1 MKFKGA
7 NGSLF
12 FIFTPSKITQ
22 YMAEDSSVLKIAQTN
37 ASLWTT
43 DIFDT
48 ETRKEAQILLDKK
61 GDALIEPF
69 YKDLDFGTGG
79 MRGIM
84 GVGTN
89 RINPYTLGL
98 ATQGLA
104 DYAQSFF
111 EGKSL
116 KAAIA
121 FDSRNNSKSFAR
133 KVAEVLSANRIH
145 TYLFEDLRPTP
156 ELSFSVRELGC
167 DFGIVLTASHNPKE
181 YNGYKVYWNDGGQLV
196 PPHDK
201 AVIEKVRSTGFEDI
215 CWDANESLIE
225 TVGTEL
231 DEKYTD
237 MIASLSLSN
246 AGKNDLNI
254 VFTALHGTS
263 IVSVPPALAK
273 SGFTNVQLVEAQS
286 TPDGNFPTVASPNPE
301 ESAALAMAVSQAEA
315 TGADLVIGCDPDTDR
330 VGIAVNDGKGNMEL
344 LNGNDTAALLVHY
357 ILDTNKN
364 NGTMPTNGFTAAT
377 VVTTDLIADISAAYG
392 VPCYRCLTGFKW
404 IADIINHKQQEQFLV
419 GGEESY
425 GYLIGDSV
433 RDKDAVASAVMIA
446 EMAAY
451 AKAQGRTVLQQLEA
465 IHREFGQYQERL
477 ISITK
482 KGRSG
487 AQEIADMM
495 IALRKDPPKT
505 LAGSPVIITTD
516 HINSTQTDL
525 RTGVTSSTGL
535 PASNVLQ
542 FITDAGD
549 KVSARPSGTEPKIKF
564 YFSARATT
572 GDSHAETKAKLEAK
586 INTFIG
592 ELNL

>member
-1 MKFKGA
+1 MDQTT
-7 NGSLF
+7 N
-12 FIFTPSKITQ
+12 
-22 YMAEDSSVLKIAQTN
+22 SVLDIATKN
-37 ASLWTT
+37 ATLWTSE
-43 DIFDT
+43 IFD
-48 ETRKEAQILLDKK
+48 EATRAEATQLLKEG

-69 YKDLDFGTGG
+69 YKELDFGTGG

-89 RINPYTLGL
+89 RINPYTLGT
-98 ATQGLA
+98 ATQGLVN
-104 DYAQSFF
+104 YAQ
-111 EGKSL
+111 EVLGHKDL

-121 FDSRNNSKSFAR
+121 FDSRNNSNPFAT
-133 KVAEVLSANRIH
+133 KVAEVLSANGVH

-156 ELSFSVRELGC
+156 ELSFAVRELGC

-201 AVIEKVRSTGFEDI
+201 GVIEKVRATGYSDVN
-215 CWDANESLIE
+215 WNKNEALIE
-225 TVGTEL
+225 KIGPAI
-231 DEKYTD
+231 DRKYID
-237 MIASLSLSN
+237 MIAAQSIN
-246 AGKNDLNI
+246 NDGKEDLNI

-263 IVSVPPALAK
+263 IVSVPPALEQ
-273 SGFTNVQLVEAQS
+273 SGFTSVQIVADQA
-286 TPDGNFPTVASPNPE
+286 TPDGNFPTVDSPNPE
-301 ESAALAMAVSQAEA
+301 EGAALAMAVAQAEA
-315 TGADLVIGCDPDTDR
+315 TNADLVIGCDPDTDR
-330 VGIAVNDGKGNMEL
+330 VGIAVNDGTGKMQL

-357 ILDTNKN
+357 VLSAHQAK
-364 NGTMPTNGFTAAT
+364 GTMPSNGFTAAT
-377 VVTTDLIADISAAYG
+377 VVTTDLLADISASFG

-404 IADIINHKQQEQFLV
+404 IADMINNRPEEKFIV

-425 GYLIGDSV
+425 GYLIGDQV

-446 EMAAY
+446 EMAAF
-451 AKAQGRTVLQQLEA
+451 AKSQGRTVLEQLEA

-495 IALRKDPPKT
+495 TNLRNNAPQT
-505 LAGSPVIITTD
+505 LSGSPVIIAID
-516 HINSTQTDL
+516 HSNSTQTDL
-525 RTGVTSSTGL
+525 RTGATTSTGL

-542 FITDAGD
+542 FITEAGD

-564 YFSARATT
+564 YFSVRATT
-572 GDSHAETKAKLEAK
+572 GESHAQTKAELEQK
-586 INTFIG
+586 IDTFIE

>member
-1 MKFKGA
+1 MSA
-7 NGSLF
+7 DVLS
-12 FIFTPSKITQ
+12 IATQ
-22 YMAEDSSVLKIAQTN
+22 N
-37 ASLWTT
+37 ATLWTS
-43 DIFDT
+43 DLFDA
-48 ETRKEAQILLDKK
+48 ETRAEARELLDQG

-104 DYAQSFF
+104 AYAQTFF
-111 EGKSL
+111 NGKPL

-121 FDSRNNSKSFAR
+121 FDSRNNSKTFAR
-133 KVAEVLSANRIH
+133 KVAEVLSANGVH
-145 TYLFEDLRPTP
+145 TFLFEDLRPTP
-156 ELSFSVRELGC
+156 ELSYAVRELGC

-196 PPHDK
+196 PPHDS
-201 AVIEKVRSTGFEDI
+201 AVIEKVRATRFEDI
-215 CWDANESLIE
+215 RWDANEALIE
-225 TVGTEL
+225 TVGTAV
-231 DEKYTD
+231 DDKYID
-237 MIASLSLSN
+237 MVAGLSLSN
-246 AGKNDLNI
+246 AGKTELDI

-273 SGFTNVQLVEAQS
+273 AGFTNVQLVEAQS

-301 ESAALAMAVSQAEA
+301 ESAALAMAVAQAEA
-315 TGADLVIGCDPDTDR
+315 TNADLVIGCDPDTDR
-330 VGIAVNDGKGNMEL
+330 VGIAVKDGTGKMQL

-357 ILDTNKN
+357 ILDAYKT
-364 NGTMPTNGFTAAT
+364 NGTLPANGFTAAT

-404 IADIINHKQQEQFLV
+404 IADIINNKPEEQFLV

-425 GYLIGDSV
+425 GYLIGDEV

-446 EMAAY
+446 EMAAN

-477 ISITK
+477 IAVTK

-495 IALRKDPPKT
+495 TALRNDPPKT
-505 LAGSPVIITTD
+505 LAGSPVIIAID
-516 HINSTQTDL
+516 HGKSTQTDL
-525 RTGVTSSTGL
+525 LTGATSSTEL

-542 FITDAGD
+542 FVTEAGD

-564 YFSARATT
+564 YFSVRATT
-572 GDSHAETKAKLEAK
+572 GDSHAETKAELERK
-586 INTFIG
+586 IDTFIK

>member
-1 MKFKGA
+1 LTSMSA
-7 NGSLF
+7 DVLS
-12 FIFTPSKITQ
+12 IATQ
-22 YMAEDSSVLKIAQTN
+22 N
-37 ASLWTT
+37 ATLWTS
-43 DIFDT
+43 DLFNA
-48 ETRKEAQILLDKK
+48 ETRAEAETLLKEG

-104 DYAQSFF
+104 AYAKSFF
-111 EGKSL
+111 DGKPL

-133 KVAEVLSANRIH
+133 KVAEVLSANGVH
-145 TYLFEDLRPTP
+145 TFLFEDLRPTP
-156 ELSFSVRELGC
+156 ELSFAVRELGC

-181 YNGYKVYWNDGGQLV
+181 YNGYKVYWDDGGQLV
-196 PPHDK
+196 PPHDS
-201 AVIEKVRSTGFEDI
+201 AVIEKVRATRFEDI
-215 CWDANESLIE
+215 RWDANEALIE
-225 TVGTEL
+225 TVGTAI
-231 DEKYTD
+231 DDKYTD
-237 MIASLSLSN
+237 MVAGLSLSN
-246 AGKNDLNI
+246 AGKTELDI

-273 SGFTNVQLVEAQS
+273 AGFTKVQLVEAQS
-286 TPDGNFPTVASPNPE
+286 APDGNFPTVASPNPE
-301 ESAALAMAVSQAEA
+301 ESAALAMAVAQAEA
-315 TGADLVIGCDPDTDR
+315 TNADLVIGCDPDTDR
-330 VGIAVNDGKGNMEL
+330 VGIAVNDGTGKMQL

-357 ILDTNKN
+357 ILEAYKR
-364 NGTMPTNGFTAAT
+364 NGTLPANGFTAAT
-377 VVTTDLIADISAAYG
+377 VVTTDLIAEISAAYE

-404 IADIINHKQQEQFLV
+404 IADIIKNKPEEQFLV

-425 GYLIGDSV
+425 GYLIGDAV

-446 EMAAY
+446 EMAAN

-495 IALRKDPPKT
+495 TALRNDPPKN
-505 LAGSPVIITTD
+505 LAGSPVIIAID
-516 HINSTQTDL
+516 HGKATQTDL
-525 RTGVTSSTGL
+525 RTGATHSTEL

-542 FITDAGD
+542 FITEAGD

-564 YFSARATT
+564 YFSVRTTT
-572 GDSHAETKAKLEAK
+572 GGSHAATKAELERK
-586 INTFIG
+586 IDTFIE

>member
-1 MKFKGA
+1 MSA
-7 NGSLF
+7 DVLSLA
-12 FIFTPSKITQ
+12 TQ
-22 YMAEDSSVLKIAQTN
+22 N
-37 ASLWTT
+37 ATLWTS
-43 DIFDT
+43 DLFDA
-48 ETRKEAQILLDKK
+48 ETRAEAQALLVQG
-61 GDALIEPF
+61 GDTLIEPF

-104 DYAQSFF
+104 VYAQQSM
-111 EGKSL
+111 GRKDL

-121 FDSRNNSKSFAR
+121 YDSRNNSQSFAR
-133 KVAEVLSANRIH
+133 KVAEVLSANGVH
-145 TYLFEDLRPTP
+145 TYLFEELRPTP
-156 ELSFSVRELGC
+156 ELSFAVRELSC

-201 AVIEKVRSTGFEDI
+201 GVIEQVRATRFEDI
-215 CWDANESLIE
+215 RWDANEALIE
-225 TVGTEL
+225 TVGTAI
-231 DEKYTD
+231 DDKYTD
-237 MIASLSLSN
+237 MVAGLSLSN
-246 AGKNDLNI
+246 AGKTELDI

-273 SGFTNVQLVEAQS
+273 AGFTNVQLVEAQS
-286 TPDGNFPTVASPNPE
+286 APDGNFPTVASPNPE
-301 ESAALAMAVSQAEA
+301 ESAALAMAVAQAEA
-315 TGADLVIGCDPDTDR
+315 TNADLVIGCDPDTDR
-330 VGIAVNDGKGNMEL
+330 VGIAVNDGTGKMQL

-357 ILDTNKN
+357 ILNAYKK
-364 NGTMPTNGFTAAT
+364 NGTLPSNGFTAAT
-377 VVTTDLIADISAAYG
+377 VVTTDLIADISAVYG

-404 IADIINHKQQEQFLV
+404 IADIIKNKPEEQFLV

-425 GYLIGDSV
+425 GYLIGDAV

-446 EMAAY
+446 EMAAN

-495 IALRKDPPKT
+495 TALRNDPPKT
-505 LAGSPVIITTD
+505 LAGSPVVIAID
-516 HINSTQTDL
+516 HNNSTQTDL
-525 RTGVTSSTGL
+525 RTGATSSTAL

-542 FITDAGD
+542 FITEAGD

-564 YFSARATT
+564 YFSVRATT
-572 GDSHAETKAKLEAK
+572 GDRHAATKSELERK
-586 INTFIG
+586 IDTFIE

>member
-1 MKFKGA
+1 MSA
-7 NGSLF
+7 DVLSLA
-12 FIFTPSKITQ
+12 TQ
-22 YMAEDSSVLKIAQTN
+22 N
-37 ASLWTT
+37 ATLWTS
-43 DIFDT
+43 DLFDA
-48 ETRKEAQILLDKK
+48 ETRAEAQALLEQG
-61 GDALIEPF
+61 GDTLIEPF

-104 DYAQSFF
+104 VYAQQSM
-111 EGKSL
+111 GRKDL

-121 FDSRNNSKSFAR
+121 YDSRNNSQSFAR
-133 KVAEVLSANRIH
+133 KVAEVLSANGVH
-145 TYLFEDLRPTP
+145 TYLFEELRPTP
-156 ELSFSVRELGC
+156 ELSFAVRELGC

-201 AVIEKVRSTGFEDI
+201 GVIEQVRATKFEDI
-215 CWDANESLIE
+215 RWDANEALIE
-225 TVGTEL
+225 TVGTAI
-231 DEKYTD
+231 DDKYTD
-237 MIASLSLSN
+237 MVAGLSLSN
-246 AGKNDLNI
+246 AGKTELDI

-273 SGFTNVQLVEAQS
+273 AGFTNVQLVEAQS
-286 TPDGNFPTVASPNPE
+286 APDGNFPTVASPNPE
-301 ESAALAMAVSQAEA
+301 ESAALAMAVAQAEA

-330 VGIAVNDGKGNMEL
+330 VGIAANDGTGKMQL

-357 ILDTNKN
+357 ILNAYKE
-364 NGTMPTNGFTAAT
+364 NGTLPSNGFTAAT
-377 VVTTDLIADISAAYG
+377 VVTTDLIADISAVYG

-404 IADIINHKQQEQFLV
+404 IADIINHKPEEQFLV

-425 GYLIGDSV
+425 GYLIGDAV

-446 EMAAY
+446 EMAAN

-487 AQEIADMM
+487 AQEITDMM
-495 IALRKDPPKT
+495 TALRNDPPKT
-505 LAGSPVIITTD
+505 LAGSPVVVAID
-516 HINSTQTDL
+516 HSSSAQTDL
-525 RTGVTSSTGL
+525 RTGTTTNTEL

-542 FITDAGD
+542 FITEAGD

-564 YFSARATT
+564 YFSVRATT
-572 GDSHAETKAKLEAK
+572 GDSHAETKAELEAK
-586 INTFIG
+586 IDTFIR

>member
-1 MKFKGA
+1 
-7 NGSLF
+7 
-12 FIFTPSKITQ
+12 
-22 YMAEDSSVLKIAQTN
+22 MAEHSSVLKIAQTN

-43 DIFDT
+43 DIFDA

-61 GDALIEPF
+61 GDDLIEPF

-133 KVAEVLSANRIH
+133 KVAEVLSANGIH

-215 CWDANESLIE
+215 RWDANESLIK
-225 TVGTEL
+225 TVGAAL

-246 AGKNDLNI
+246 AGKDDLNI

-273 SGFTNVQLVEAQS
+273 AGFTNVQLVEAQS

-301 ESAALAMAVSQAEA
+301 ESAALAMAVAQAEA
-315 TGADLVIGCDPDTDR
+315 TNADLVIGCDPDTDR
-330 VGIAVNDGKGNMEL
+330 VGIAANDGTGKMQL

-357 ILDTNKN
+357 ILDAYKN

-377 VVTTDLIADISAAYG
+377 VVTTDLIAEISADYG

-425 GYLIGDSV
+425 GYLIGDAV

-446 EMAAY
+446 EMAANS
-451 AKAQGRTVLQQLEA
+451 KAQGRTVLQQLEA

-495 IALRKDPPKT
+495 TALRNNPPKT
-505 LAGSPVIITTD
+505 LAGSQVIIAID
-516 HINSTQTDL
+516 HSNSTQTDL
-525 RTGVTSSTGL
+525 RNGVTSSTGL

-542 FITDAGD
+542 FITEAGD

-564 YFSARATT
+564 YFSVRATT
-572 GDSHAETKAKLEAK
+572 GDSHAETKAELEAK
-586 INTFIG
+586 IDTFIG

>member
-1 MKFKGA
+1 MSA
-7 NGSLF
+7 DVLSIATQNATLWSSDF
-12 FIFTPSKITQ
+12 FD
-22 YMAEDSSVLKIAQTN
+22 A
-37 ASLWTT
+37 
-43 DIFDT
+43 
-48 ETRKEAQILLDKK
+48 ETRAEAGALLKK
-61 GDALIEPF
+61 GGDALIEPF

-89 RINPYTLGL
+89 RINAYTLGL

-104 DYAQSFF
+104 SYAQTFF
-111 EGKSL
+111 NGKPL

-133 KVAEVLSANRIH
+133 KVAEVLSANGVH
-145 TYLFEDLRPTP
+145 TFLFEDLRPTP
-156 ELSFSVRELGC
+156 ELSFAVRELGC

-181 YNGYKVYWNDGGQLV
+181 YNGYKVYWDDGGQLV
-196 PPHDK
+196 PPHDS
-201 AVIEKVRSTGFEDI
+201 AVIEKVRATRFEDI
-215 CWDANESLIE
+215 RWDANEALIE
-225 TVGTEL
+225 IVGTAI
-231 DEKYTD
+231 DDKYTD
-237 MIASLSLSN
+237 MVAGLSLSN
-246 AGKNDLNI
+246 AGKTELDI

-273 SGFTNVQLVEAQS
+273 AGFTNVQLVEAQS

-301 ESAALAMAVSQAEA
+301 ESAALAMAVAQAEA
-315 TGADLVIGCDPDTDR
+315 TNADLVIGCDPDTDR
-330 VGIAVNDGKGNMEL
+330 VGIAVNDGTGKMQL

-357 ILDTNKN
+357 ILNAYKT
-364 NGTMPTNGFTAAT
+364 NGTLPANGFTAAT

-404 IADIINHKQQEQFLV
+404 IADIINNKPEEQFLV

-425 GYLIGDSV
+425 GYLIGDDV

-446 EMAAY
+446 EMAAN

-495 IALRKDPPKT
+495 TALRNDPPKT
-505 LAGSPVIITTD
+505 LAGSPVIVAID
-516 HINSTQTDL
+516 HAKSTQTDL
-525 RTGVTSSTGL
+525 RTGATSSTQL

-542 FITDAGD
+542 FITEAGD

-564 YFSARATT
+564 YFSVRTTT
-572 GDSHAETKAKLEAK
+572 GDSHAATKAELERK
-586 INTFIG
+586 IDTFIE

>member
-1 MKFKGA
+1 MSA
-7 NGSLF
+7 DVLS
-12 FIFTPSKITQ
+12 IATQ
-22 YMAEDSSVLKIAQTN
+22 N
-37 ASLWTT
+37 ATLWTS
-43 DIFDT
+43 DLFDA
-48 ETRKEAQILLDKK
+48 ETRAEAEALLKK
-61 GDALIEPF
+61 GGDALIEPF

-89 RINPYTLGL
+89 RINAYTLGL

-104 DYAQSFF
+104 SYAQTFF
-111 EGKSL
+111 NGKPL

-133 KVAEVLSANRIH
+133 KVAEVLSANGVH
-145 TYLFEDLRPTP
+145 TFLFEDLRPTP
-156 ELSFSVRELGC
+156 ELSFAVRELGC

-196 PPHDK
+196 PPHDS
-201 AVIEKVRSTGFEDI
+201 AVIEQVRATRFEDI
-215 CWDANESLIE
+215 RWDANEALIE
-225 TVGTEL
+225 IVGTAI
-231 DEKYTD
+231 DDKYTN
-237 MIASLSLSN
+237 MVAGLSLSN
-246 AGKNDLNI
+246 AGKTELDI

-273 SGFTNVQLVEAQS
+273 AGFTNVQLVEAQS
-286 TPDGNFPTVASPNPE
+286 APDGNFPTVASPNPE
-301 ESAALAMAVSQAEA
+301 ESAALAMAVAQAEA

-330 VGIAVNDGKGNMEL
+330 VGIAANDGTGKMQL

-357 ILDTNKN
+357 ILNAYKE
-364 NGTMPTNGFTAAT
+364 NGTLPSNGFTAAT

-404 IADIINHKQQEQFLV
+404 IADIINHKPEEQFLV

-425 GYLIGDSV
+425 GYLIGDAV

-446 EMAAY
+446 EMAAN
-451 AKAQGRTVLQQLEA
+451 AKSQGRTVLQQLEA

-495 IALRKDPPKT
+495 TALRNDPPKT
-505 LAGSPVIITTD
+505 LAGSPVVIAID
-516 HINSTQTDL
+516 HNNSTQTDL
-525 RTGVTSSTGL
+525 RTGATSSTAL

-542 FITDAGD
+542 FITEAGD

-564 YFSARATT
+564 YFSVRATT
-572 GDSHAETKAKLEAK
+572 GDSHAATKAGLERK
-586 INTFIG
+586 IDTFIE

>member
-1 MKFKGA
+1 MSA
-7 NGSLF
+7 DVLS
-12 FIFTPSKITQ
+12 IATQ
-22 YMAEDSSVLKIAQTN
+22 N
-37 ASLWTT
+37 ATLWTS
-43 DIFDT
+43 DLFDA
-48 ETRKEAQILLDKK
+48 ETRAEAETLLKK
-61 GDALIEPF
+61 GGDALIEPF
-69 YKDLDFGTGG
+69 YKGLDFGTGG

-89 RINPYTLGL
+89 RINAYTLGL

-104 DYAQSFF
+104 SYAQTFF
-111 EGKSL
+111 NGKAL

-133 KVAEVLSANRIH
+133 KVAEVLSANGVH
-145 TYLFEDLRPTP
+145 TFLFEDLRPTP
-156 ELSFSVRELGC
+156 ELSFAVRELGC

-196 PPHDK
+196 PPHDS
-201 AVIEKVRSTGFEDI
+201 AVIEKVRATRLEDI
-215 CWDANESLIE
+215 RWDANEALIE
-225 TVGTEL
+225 TVGTAV
-231 DEKYTD
+231 DDKYID
-237 MIASLSLSN
+237 MVAGLSLSN
-246 AGKNDLNI
+246 AGKTELDI

-263 IVSVPPALAK
+263 IVSVPPALSKA
-273 SGFTNVQLVEAQS
+273 GFTNVQLVEAQS

-301 ESAALAMAVSQAEA
+301 ESAALAMAVAQAEA
-315 TGADLVIGCDPDTDR
+315 TNADLVIGCDPDTDR
-330 VGIAVNDGKGNMEL
+330 VGIAVNDGTGKMQL

-357 ILDTNKN
+357 VLDAYKT
-364 NGTMPTNGFTAAT
+364 NGTLPANGFTAAT

-404 IADIINHKQQEQFLV
+404 IADIINNKPEEQFLV

-425 GYLIGDSV
+425 GYLIGDAV

-446 EMAAY
+446 EMAAN
-451 AKAQGRTVLQQLEA
+451 AKAQGRTVLQQLES

-477 ISITK
+477 IAVTK

-495 IALRKDPPKT
+495 TALRNDPPKT
-505 LAGSPVIITTD
+505 LAGSPVIVAID
-516 HINSTQTDL
+516 HAKSTQTDL
-525 RTGVTSSTGL
+525 RTGATSSTQL

-542 FITDAGD
+542 FITEAGD

-564 YFSARATT
+564 YFSVRTTT
-572 GDSHAETKAKLEAK
+572 GESHAATKAELERK
-586 INTFIG
+586 IDTFIE

>member
-1 MKFKGA
+1 MHHFG
-7 NGSLF
+7 
-12 FIFTPSKITQ
+12 P
-22 YMAEDSSVLKIAQTN
+22 
-37 ASLWTT
+37 
-43 DIFDT
+43 DIFDA

-61 GDALIEPF
+61 GDDLIEPF

-121 FDSRNNSKSFAR
+121 FDSRNNSKSFAK
-133 KVAEVLSANRIH
+133 KVAEVLSANGIH

-156 ELSFSVRELGC
+156 ELSFTVRELGC

-201 AVIEKVRSTGFEDI
+201 AVIEKVRSTRFEDI
-215 CWDANESLIE
+215 CWDANKSLIE
-225 TVGTEL
+225 TIGTEL

-315 TGADLVIGCDPDTDR
+315 TGADLVIG
-330 VGIAVNDGKGNMEL
+330 
-344 LNGNDTAALLVHY
+344 
-357 ILDTNKN
+357 
-364 NGTMPTNGFTAAT
+364 
-377 VVTTDLIADISAAYG
+377 
-392 VPCYRCLTGFKW
+392 
-404 IADIINHKQQEQFLV
+404 
-419 GGEESY
+419 
-425 GYLIGDSV
+425 
-433 RDKDAVASAVMIA
+433 
-446 EMAAY
+446 
-451 AKAQGRTVLQQLEA
+451 
-465 IHREFGQYQERL
+465 
-477 ISITK
+477 
-482 KGRSG
+482 
-487 AQEIADMM
+487 
-495 IALRKDPPKT
+495 
-505 LAGSPVIITTD
+505 
-516 HINSTQTDL
+516 
-525 RTGVTSSTGL
+525 
-535 PASNVLQ
+535 
-542 FITDAGD
+542 
-549 KVSARPSGTEPKIKF
+549 
-564 YFSARATT
+564 
-572 GDSHAETKAKLEAK
+572 
-586 INTFIG
+586 
-592 ELNL
+592 

>member
-1 MKFKGA
+1 MSA
-7 NGSLF
+7 DVLS
-12 FIFTPSKITQ
+12 IATQ
-22 YMAEDSSVLKIAQTN
+22 N
-37 ASLWTT
+37 ATLWTS
-43 DIFDT
+43 DLFDA
-48 ETRKEAQILLDKK
+48 ETRAEARELLDQG

-104 DYAQSFF
+104 AYAQTFF
-111 EGKSL
+111 NRKPL
-116 KAAIA
+116 KATIA

-133 KVAEVLSANRIH
+133 KVAEVLSANGVH
-145 TYLFEDLRPTP
+145 TFLFEDLRPTP
-156 ELSFSVRELGC
+156 ELSYAVRELGC

-196 PPHDK
+196 PPHDS
-201 AVIEKVRSTGFEDI
+201 AVIEKVRATRFEDI
-215 CWDANESLIE
+215 RWDANEALIE
-225 TVGTEL
+225 TVGTAV
-231 DEKYTD
+231 DDKYID
-237 MIASLSLSN
+237 MVAGLSLSN
-246 AGKNDLNI
+246 VGKTELDI

-273 SGFTNVQLVEAQS
+273 AGFTNVQLVEAQS

-301 ESAALAMAVSQAEA
+301 ESAALAMAVAQAEA
-315 TGADLVIGCDPDTDR
+315 TNADLVIGCDPDTDR
-330 VGIAVNDGKGNMEL
+330 VGIAVNDGTDKMQL

-357 ILDTNKN
+357 ILDAYKT
-364 NGTMPTNGFTAAT
+364 NGTLPANGFTAAT

-404 IADIINHKQQEQFLV
+404 IADIINNKPEEQFLV

-425 GYLIGDSV
+425 GYLIGDEV

-446 EMAAY
+446 EMAAN

-477 ISITK
+477 IAVTK

-495 IALRKDPPKT
+495 TALRNDPPKT
-505 LAGSPVIITTD
+505 LAGSPVIIAID
-516 HINSTQTDL
+516 HGKSTQTDL
-525 RTGVTSSTGL
+525 LTGATSSTEL

-542 FITDAGD
+542 FVTEAGD

-564 YFSARATT
+564 YFSVRATT
-572 GDSHAETKAKLEAK
+572 GDSHA
-586 INTFIG
+586 
-592 ELNL
+592 

>member
-1 MKFKGA
+1 MSA
-7 NGSLF
+7 DVLS
-12 FIFTPSKITQ
+12 IATQ
-22 YMAEDSSVLKIAQTN
+22 N
-37 ASLWTT
+37 ATLWTS
-43 DIFDT
+43 DLFDA
-48 ETRKEAQILLDKK
+48 ETRAEAETLLKK
-61 GDALIEPF
+61 GGDALIEPF

-89 RINPYTLGL
+89 RINAYTLGL

-104 DYAQSFF
+104 SYAQTFF
-111 EGKSL
+111 NGKPL

-133 KVAEVLSANRIH
+133 KVAEVLSANGVH
-145 TYLFEDLRPTP
+145 TFLFEDLRPTP
-156 ELSFSVRELGC
+156 ELSFAVRELGC

-196 PPHDK
+196 PPHDS
-201 AVIEKVRSTGFEDI
+201 AVIEKVRATRFEDI
-215 CWDANESLIE
+215 RWDANEALIE
-225 TVGTEL
+225 TVGSAV
-231 DEKYTD
+231 DDKYID
-237 MIASLSLSN
+237 MVAGLSLSN
-246 AGKNDLNI
+246 AGKTKLDI

-273 SGFTNVQLVEAQS
+273 AGFTNVQLVEAQS

-301 ESAALAMAVSQAEA
+301 ESAALAMAVAQAEA
-315 TGADLVIGCDPDTDR
+315 TNADLVIGCDPDTDR
-330 VGIAVNDGKGNMEL
+330 VGIAVNDGTGKMQL

-357 ILDTNKN
+357 ILNAYKT
-364 NGTMPTNGFTAAT
+364 NGTLPANGFTAAT

-404 IADIINHKQQEQFLV
+404 IADIINNKPEEQFLV

-425 GYLIGDSV
+425 GYLIGDDV

-446 EMAAY
+446 EMAAN
-451 AKAQGRTVLQQLEA
+451 AKAQGRTVLEQLEA

-495 IALRKDPPKT
+495 TALRNDPPKT
-505 LAGSPVIITTD
+505 LAGSPVIVAID
-516 HINSTQTDL
+516 HAKSTQTDL
-525 RTGVTSSTGL
+525 RTGATSSTQL

-542 FITDAGD
+542 FITEAGD

-564 YFSARATT
+564 YFSVRTT
-572 GDSHAETKAKLEAK
+572 TSDSHAATKAELERK
-586 INTFIG
+586 IDTFIE

>member
-1 MKFKGA
+1 MSA
-7 NGSLF
+7 DVLS
-12 FIFTPSKITQ
+12 IATQ
-22 YMAEDSSVLKIAQTN
+22 N
-37 ASLWTT
+37 ATLWTS
-43 DIFDT
+43 DLFDA
-48 ETRKEAQILLDKK
+48 ETRAEARELLDQG
-61 GDALIEPF
+61 GDTLIEPF

-104 DYAQSFF
+104 AYAQTFF
-111 EGKSL
+111 NRKPL
-116 KAAIA
+116 KATIA

-133 KVAEVLSANRIH
+133 KVAEVLSANGVH
-145 TYLFEDLRPTP
+145 TFLFEDLRPTP
-156 ELSFSVRELGC
+156 ELSYAVRELGC

-196 PPHDK
+196 PPHDS
-201 AVIEKVRSTGFEDI
+201 AVIEKVRATRFEDI
-215 CWDANESLIE
+215 RWDANEALIE
-225 TVGTEL
+225 TVGTAV
-231 DEKYTD
+231 DDKYID
-237 MIASLSLSN
+237 MVAGLSLSN
-246 AGKNDLNI
+246 VGKTELDI

-273 SGFTNVQLVEAQS
+273 AGFTNVQLVEAQS

-301 ESAALAMAVSQAEA
+301 ESAALAMAVAQAEA
-315 TGADLVIGCDPDTDR
+315 TNADLVIGCDPDTDR
-330 VGIAVNDGKGNMEL
+330 VGIAVNDGTDKMQL

-357 ILDTNKN
+357 ILDAYKT
-364 NGTMPTNGFTAAT
+364 NGTLPANGFTAAT

-404 IADIINHKQQEQFLV
+404 IADIINNKPEEQFLV

-425 GYLIGDSV
+425 GYLIGDEV

-446 EMAAY
+446 EMAAN

-477 ISITK
+477 IAVTK

-495 IALRKDPPKT
+495 TALRNDPPKT
-505 LAGSPVIITTD
+505 LAGSPVIIAID
-516 HINSTQTDL
+516 HGKSTQTDL
-525 RTGVTSSTGL
+525 LTGATSSTEL

-542 FITDAGD
+542 FITETGD

-564 YFSARATT
+564 YFSVRATT
-572 GDSHAETKAKLEAK
+572 GDSHAETKAELERK
-586 INTFIG
+586 IDTFIK

>member
-1 MKFKGA
+1 MSA
-7 NGSLF
+7 DVLSLA
-12 FIFTPSKITQ
+12 TQ
-22 YMAEDSSVLKIAQTN
+22 N
-37 ASLWTT
+37 ATLWTS
-43 DIFDT
+43 DLFDA
-48 ETRKEAQILLDKK
+48 ETRAEAQALLEQG
-61 GDALIEPF
+61 GDTLIEPF

-104 DYAQSFF
+104 VYAHQSM
-111 EGKSL
+111 GRKDL

-121 FDSRNNSKSFAR
+121 YDSRNNSQSFAR
-133 KVAEVLSANRIH
+133 KVAEVLSANGVH
-145 TYLFEDLRPTP
+145 TYLFEELRPTP
-156 ELSFSVRELGC
+156 ELSFAVRELGC

-201 AVIEKVRSTGFEDI
+201 GVIEQVRATRFEDI
-215 CWDANESLIE
+215 RWDANEALIE
-225 TVGTEL
+225 TVGTAI
-231 DEKYTD
+231 DDKYTD
-237 MIASLSLSN
+237 MVAGLSLSN
-246 AGKNDLNI
+246 AGKTELDI

-273 SGFTNVQLVEAQS
+273 AGFTKVQLVEAQS
-286 TPDGNFPTVASPNPE
+286 APDGNFPTVASPNPE
-301 ESAALAMAVSQAEA
+301 ESAALAMAVAQAEA

-330 VGIAVNDGKGNMEL
+330 VGIAANDGTGKMQL

-357 ILDTNKN
+357 ILNAYKK
-364 NGTMPTNGFTAAT
+364 NGTLPSNGFTAAT

-404 IADIINHKQQEQFLV
+404 IADIINHKPEEQFLV

-425 GYLIGDSV
+425 GYLIGDAV

-446 EMAAY
+446 EMAAN

-495 IALRKDPPKT
+495 TALRNDPPKT
-505 LAGSPVIITTD
+505 LAGSPVVIAID
-516 HINSTQTDL
+516 HNNSTQTDL
-525 RTGVTSSTGL
+525 RTGATSSTAL

-542 FITDAGD
+542 FITEAGD

-564 YFSARATT
+564 YFSVRATT
-572 GDSHAETKAKLEAK
+572 GHSHATTKAELERK
-586 INTFIG
+586 IDTFIE

>member
-1 MKFKGA
+1 MSTDVL
-7 NGSLF
+7 SLA
-12 FIFTPSKITQ
+12 TK
-22 YMAEDSSVLKIAQTN
+22 N
-37 ASLWTT
+37 AKLWTS
-43 DIFDT
+43 DIFD
-48 ETRKEAQILLDKK
+48 EATRAEAQALLDKG
-61 GDALIEPF
+61 GDDLIEPF

-89 RINPYTLGL
+89 RINPYTLGT
-98 ATQGLA
+98 ATTGLIS
-104 DYAQSFF
+104 YAK
-111 EGKSL
+111 ETYGRDDL
-116 KAAIA
+116 KAVIA
-121 FDSRNNSKSFAR
+121 YDSRNNSQAFAR
-133 KVAEVLSANRIH
+133 KVAEVLSANGVY
-145 TYLFEDLRPTP
+145 TYLFEELRPTP
-156 ELSFSVRELGC
+156 ELSFAVRELGC

-196 PPHDK
+196 PPHDGG
-201 AVIEKVRSTGFEDI
+201 VIAKVRQTDFEDI
-215 CWDANESLIE
+215 NWNANEDLIE
-225 TVGTEL
+225 TISEAI
-231 DEKYTD
+231 DSKY
-237 MIASLSLSN
+237 IANVVAQSLN
-246 AGKNDLNI
+246 NDGKEDLKV

-263 IVSVPPALAK
+263 IVSVPPALKA
-273 SGFTNVQLVEAQS
+273 SGFTNVHIVEEQA

-301 ESAALAMAVSQAEA
+301 EGAALAMGIAQAEA
-315 TGADLVIGCDPDTDR
+315 SGSDIVIGCDPDTDR
-330 VGIAVNDGKGNMEL
+330 VGIAVNDGTGKMQL

-357 ILDTNKN
+357 VLSQADAN
-364 NGTMPTNGFTAAT
+364 NAVPENPFTAAT
-377 VVTTDLIADISAAYG
+377 VVTTDLIAKISERYNI
-392 VPCYRCLTGFKW
+392 PCFRCLTGFKW
-404 IADIINHKQQEQFLV
+404 IADIINNKPEMNFMV

-495 IALRKDPPKT
+495 TALRNDPPKT
-505 LAGSPVIITTD
+505 LAGSSVVIAID
-516 HINSTQTDL
+516 HSNSTQTDL
-525 RTGVTSSTGL
+525 RTGATTSTEL

-542 FITDAGD
+542 FITEAGD

-564 YFSARATT
+564 YFSVCTTT
-572 GDSHAETKAKLEAK
+572 GDSHAATKAELERK
-586 INTFIG
+586 IDTFIE
-592 ELNL
+592 ELAL

>member
-1 MKFKGA
+1 MSA
-7 NGSLF
+7 DVLS
-12 FIFTPSKITQ
+12 IATQ
-22 YMAEDSSVLKIAQTN
+22 N
-37 ASLWTT
+37 ATLWTS
-43 DIFDT
+43 DLFNA
-48 ETRKEAQILLDKK
+48 ETRAEAETLLKEG

-104 DYAQSFF
+104 AYAKSFF
-111 EGKSL
+111 DGKPL

-133 KVAEVLSANRIH
+133 KVAEVLSANGVH
-145 TYLFEDLRPTP
+145 TFLFEDLRPTP
-156 ELSFSVRELGC
+156 ELSFAVRELGC

-181 YNGYKVYWNDGGQLV
+181 YNGYKVYWDDGGQLV
-196 PPHDK
+196 PPHDS
-201 AVIEKVRSTGFEDI
+201 AVIEKVRATRFEDI
-215 CWDANESLIE
+215 RWDANEALIE
-225 TVGTEL
+225 TVGTAI
-231 DEKYTD
+231 DDKYTD
-237 MIASLSLSN
+237 MVAGLSLSN
-246 AGKNDLNI
+246 AGKTELDI

-273 SGFTNVQLVEAQS
+273 AGFTKVQLVQAQS
-286 TPDGNFPTVASPNPE
+286 APDGNFPTVASPNPE
-301 ESAALAMAVSQAEA
+301 ESAALAMAVAQAEA
-315 TGADLVIGCDPDTDR
+315 TNADLVIGCDPDTDR
-330 VGIAVNDGKGNMEL
+330 VGIAVNDGTGKMQL

-357 ILDTNKN
+357 ILEAYKR
-364 NGTMPTNGFTAAT
+364 NGTLPANGFTAAT
-377 VVTTDLIADISAAYG
+377 VVTTDLIAEISAAYE

-404 IADIINHKQQEQFLV
+404 IADIIKNKPEEQFLV

-425 GYLIGDSV
+425 GYLIGDAV

-446 EMAAY
+446 EMAAN

-495 IALRKDPPKT
+495 TALRNDPPKN
-505 LAGSPVIITTD
+505 LAGSPVIIAID
-516 HINSTQTDL
+516 HGKATQTDL
-525 RTGVTSSTGL
+525 RTGATHSTEL

-542 FITDAGD
+542 FITEAGD

-564 YFSARATT
+564 YFSVRTTT
-572 GDSHAETKAKLEAK
+572 GGSHAATKAELERK
-586 INTFIG
+586 IDTFIE

>member
-1 MKFKGA
+1 MSA
-7 NGSLF
+7 DVLSLA
-12 FIFTPSKITQ
+12 TQ
-22 YMAEDSSVLKIAQTN
+22 N
-37 ASLWTT
+37 ATLWTS
-43 DIFDT
+43 DLFDA
-48 ETRKEAQILLDKK
+48 ETRAEAQALLEQG
-61 GDALIEPF
+61 GDTLIEPF

-89 RINPYTLGL
+89 RINAYTLGL

-104 DYAQSFF
+104 SYAQTFF
-111 EGKSL
+111 NGKPL

-133 KVAEVLSANRIH
+133 KVAEVLSANGVH
-145 TYLFEDLRPTP
+145 TFLFEDLRPTP
-156 ELSFSVRELGC
+156 ELSFAVRELGC

-196 PPHDK
+196 PPHDS
-201 AVIEKVRSTGFEDI
+201 AVIEQVRATRFEDI
-215 CWDANESLIE
+215 RWDANEALIE
-225 TVGTEL
+225 IVGTAI
-231 DEKYTD
+231 DDKYTD
-237 MIASLSLSN
+237 MVAGLSLSN
-246 AGKNDLNI
+246 AGKTELDI

-273 SGFTNVQLVEAQS
+273 AGFTNVHLVEAQS

-301 ESAALAMAVSQAEA
+301 ESAALAMAVAQAEA
-315 TGADLVIGCDPDTDR
+315 TNADLVIGCDPDTDR
-330 VGIAVNDGKGNMEL
+330 VGIAVNDGTGKMQL

-357 ILDTNKN
+357 ILNAYKT
-364 NGTMPTNGFTAAT
+364 NGTIPANGFTAAT
-377 VVTTDLIADISAAYG
+377 VVTTDLIADIPAAYG

-404 IADIINHKQQEQFLV
+404 IADIINNKPEEQFLV

-425 GYLIGDSV
+425 GYLIGDDV

-446 EMAAY
+446 EMAAN

-495 IALRKDPPKT
+495 TALRNDPPKT
-505 LAGSPVIITTD
+505 LAGSPVIVAID
-516 HINSTQTDL
+516 HSNSTQTDL
-525 RTGVTSSTGL
+525 RTGATSSTEL
-535 PASNVLQ
+535 PGSNVLQ
-542 FITDAGD
+542 FITEAGD

-564 YFSARATT
+564 YFSVRTTT
-572 GDSHAETKAKLEAK
+572 GESHAATKAELERK
-586 INTFIG
+586 IDTFIE

>member
-1 MKFKGA
+1 MSA
-7 NGSLF
+7 DVLSLA
-12 FIFTPSKITQ
+12 TQ
-22 YMAEDSSVLKIAQTN
+22 N
-37 ASLWTT
+37 ATLWTS
-43 DIFDT
+43 DLFDA
-48 ETRKEAQILLDKK
+48 ETRAEAQALLEQG
-61 GDALIEPF
+61 GDTLIEPF

-104 DYAQSFF
+104 VYAQQSM
-111 EGKSL
+111 GRKDL

-121 FDSRNNSKSFAR
+121 YDSRNNSQSFAR
-133 KVAEVLSANRIH
+133 KVAEVLSANGVH
-145 TYLFEDLRPTP
+145 TYLFEELRPTP
-156 ELSFSVRELGC
+156 ELSFAVRELGC

-201 AVIEKVRSTGFEDI
+201 GVIEQVRATRFEDI
-215 CWDANESLIE
+215 RWDANEALIE
-225 TVGTEL
+225 TVGTAI
-231 DEKYTD
+231 DDKYTD
-237 MIASLSLSN
+237 MVAGLSLSN
-246 AGKNDLNI
+246 AGKTELDI

-273 SGFTNVQLVEAQS
+273 AGFTNVQLVEAQS
-286 TPDGNFPTVASPNPE
+286 APDGNFPTVASPNPE
-301 ESAALAMAVSQAEA
+301 ESAALAMAVAQAEA

-330 VGIAVNDGKGNMEL
+330 VGIAANDGTGKMQL

-357 ILDTNKN
+357 ILNAYKE
-364 NGTMPTNGFTAAT
+364 NGTLPSNGFTAAT

-404 IADIINHKQQEQFLV
+404 ITDIINHKPEEQFLV

-425 GYLIGDSV
+425 GYLIGDAV

-446 EMAAY
+446 EMAAN
-451 AKAQGRTVLQQLEA
+451 AKSQGRTVLQQLEA

-495 IALRKDPPKT
+495 TALRNDPPKT
-505 LAGSPVIITTD
+505 LAGSPVVIAID
-516 HINSTQTDL
+516 HNNSTQTDL
-525 RTGVTSSTGL
+525 RTGATSSTAL

-542 FITDAGD
+542 FITEAGD

-564 YFSARATT
+564 YFSVRATT
-572 GDSHAETKAKLEAK
+572 GHSHAATKAELERK
-586 INTFIG
+586 IDTFIE

>member
-1 MKFKGA
+1 MSA
-7 NGSLF
+7 DVLS
-12 FIFTPSKITQ
+12 IATQ
-22 YMAEDSSVLKIAQTN
+22 N
-37 ASLWTT
+37 ATLWTS
-43 DIFDT
+43 DLFDA
-48 ETRKEAQILLDKK
+48 ETRAEAETLLKEG

-104 DYAQSFF
+104 AYAKSFF
-111 EGKSL
+111 DGKPL

-133 KVAEVLSANRIH
+133 KVAEVLSANGVH
-145 TYLFEDLRPTP
+145 TFLFEDLRPTP
-156 ELSFSVRELGC
+156 ELSFAVRELGC

-181 YNGYKVYWNDGGQLV
+181 YNGYKVYWDDGGQLV
-196 PPHDK
+196 PPHDS
-201 AVIEKVRSTGFEDI
+201 AVIEKVRATRFEDI
-215 CWDANESLIE
+215 RWDANEALIE
-225 TVGTEL
+225 TVGTAI
-231 DEKYTD
+231 DDKYTD
-237 MIASLSLSN
+237 MVAGLSLSN
-246 AGKNDLNI
+246 AGKTELDI

-273 SGFTNVQLVEAQS
+273 AGFTNVQLVQAQS
-286 TPDGNFPTVASPNPE
+286 APDGNFPTVASPNPE
-301 ESAALAMAVSQAEA
+301 ESAALAMAVAQAEA
-315 TGADLVIGCDPDTDR
+315 TNADLVIGCDPDTDR
-330 VGIAVNDGKGNMEL
+330 VGIAVNDGTGKMQL

-357 ILDTNKN
+357 ILEAYKR
-364 NGTMPTNGFTAAT
+364 NGTLPANGFTAAT
-377 VVTTDLIADISAAYG
+377 VVTTDLIAEISAAYE

-404 IADIINHKQQEQFLV
+404 IADIIKNKPEEQFLV

-425 GYLIGDSV
+425 GYLIGDAV

-446 EMAAY
+446 EMAAN

-495 IALRKDPPKT
+495 TALRNDPPKN
-505 LAGSPVIITTD
+505 LAGSPVIIAID
-516 HINSTQTDL
+516 HGKATQTDL
-525 RTGVTSSTGL
+525 RTGATHSTEL

-542 FITDAGD
+542 FITEAGD

-564 YFSARATT
+564 YFSVRTTT
-572 GDSHAETKAKLEAK
+572 GGSHAATKAELERK
-586 INTFIG
+586 IDTFIE

>member
-1 MKFKGA
+1 MSA
-7 NGSLF
+7 DVLSLA
-12 FIFTPSKITQ
+12 TQ
-22 YMAEDSSVLKIAQTN
+22 N
-37 ASLWTT
+37 ATLWTS
-43 DIFDT
+43 DLFDA
-48 ETRKEAQILLDKK
+48 ETRAEAQALLEQG
-61 GDALIEPF
+61 GDTLIEPF

-104 DYAQSFF
+104 VYAQQSM
-111 EGKSL
+111 GRKDL

-121 FDSRNNSKSFAR
+121 YDSRNNSQSFAR
-133 KVAEVLSANRIH
+133 KVAEVLSANGVH
-145 TYLFEDLRPTP
+145 TYLFEELRPTP
-156 ELSFSVRELGC
+156 ELSFAVRELSC

-201 AVIEKVRSTGFEDI
+201 GVIEQVRATRFEDI
-215 CWDANESLIE
+215 RWDANEALIE
-225 TVGTEL
+225 TVGTAI
-231 DEKYTD
+231 DDKYTD
-237 MIASLSLSN
+237 MVAGLSLSN
-246 AGKNDLNI
+246 AGKTELDI

-273 SGFTNVQLVEAQS
+273 AGFTNVQLVEAQS
-286 TPDGNFPTVASPNPE
+286 APDGNFPTVASPNPE
-301 ESAALAMAVSQAEA
+301 ESAALAMAVAQAEA
-315 TGADLVIGCDPDTDR
+315 TNADLVIGCDPDTDR
-330 VGIAVNDGKGNMEL
+330 VGIAANDGTGKMQL

-357 ILDTNKN
+357 ILNAYKE
-364 NGTMPTNGFTAAT
+364 NGTLPSNGFTAAT

-404 IADIINHKQQEQFLV
+404 IADIIKNKPEEQFLV

-425 GYLIGDSV
+425 GYLIGDAV

-446 EMAAY
+446 EMAAN

-495 IALRKDPPKT
+495 TALRNDPPKT
-505 LAGSPVIITTD
+505 LAGSPVVIAID
-516 HINSTQTDL
+516 HNNSTQTDL
-525 RTGVTSSTGL
+525 RTGATSSTAL

-542 FITDAGD
+542 FITEAGD

-564 YFSARATT
+564 YFSVRATT
-572 GDSHAETKAKLEAK
+572 GDRHAATKSELERK
-586 INTFIG
+586 IDTFIE

>member
-1 MKFKGA
+1 MSA
-7 NGSLF
+7 
-12 FIFTPSKITQ
+12 
-22 YMAEDSSVLKIAQTN
+22 DVLSIATN
-37 ASLWTT
+37 NATLWTS
-43 DIFDT
+43 DLFDAK
-48 ETRKEAQILLDKK
+48 TRGEAQELLNQG

-104 DYAQSFF
+104 EYAQQSV
-111 EGKSL
+111 GRKDL

-121 FDSRNNSKSFAR
+121 FDSRNNSKAFAR
-133 KVAEVLSANRIH
+133 KVAEVLSANGVH

-156 ELSFSVRELGC
+156 ELSFAVRELGC

-201 AVIEKVRSTGFEDI
+201 GVIEQVRATKFEDI
-215 CWDANESLIE
+215 RWDANEELIE
-225 TVGTEL
+225 IIGERIDSKYIATVV
-231 DEKYTD
+231 
-237 MIASLSLSN
+237 AQSLN
-246 AGKNDLNI
+246 DDGKEDLKV

-263 IVSVPPALAK
+263 IVSVPPALKA
-273 SGFTNVQLVEAQS
+273 SGFTNVHIVEEQA
-286 TPDGNFPTVASPNPE
+286 TPDGNFPTVDSPNPE
-301 ESAALAMAVSQAEA
+301 EGAALAMGIAQAEA
-315 TGADLVIGCDPDTDR
+315 SGSDIVIGCDPDTDR
-330 VGIAVNDGKGNMEL
+330 VGIAVNDGTGKMEL

-357 ILDTNKN
+357 VLSQADAN
-364 NGTMPTNGFTAAT
+364 NAVPANPFTAAT
-377 VVTTDLIADISAAYG
+377 VVTTDLIAKISERYDI
-392 VPCYRCLTGFKW
+392 PCFRCLTGFKW
-404 IADIINHKQQEQFLV
+404 IADIINNKPDMNFMV

-425 GYLIGDSV
+425 GYLIGDAV

-451 AKAQGRTVLQQLEA
+451 AKAQGRTVLEQLEA

-477 ISITK
+477 VSITK

-495 IALRKDPPKT
+495 TGLRNDPPKT
-505 LAGSPVIITTD
+505 LAGSPVVVAID
-516 HINSTQTDL
+516 HSNSTQTDL
-525 RTGVTSSTGL
+525 RTGTTTSTEL

-542 FITDAGD
+542 FITEAGD

-564 YFSARATT
+564 YFSVCTTT
-572 GDSHAETKAKLEAK
+572 GESHAATKSELERK
-586 INTFIG
+586 IDTFIE

>member
-1 MKFKGA
+1 MSA
-7 NGSLF
+7 DVLS
-12 FIFTPSKITQ
+12 IATQ
-22 YMAEDSSVLKIAQTN
+22 N
-37 ASLWTT
+37 ATLWTS
-43 DIFDT
+43 DLFNA
-48 ETRKEAQILLDKK
+48 ETRAEAETLLKEG

-104 DYAQSFF
+104 AYAKSFF
-111 EGKSL
+111 DGKPL

-133 KVAEVLSANRIH
+133 KVAEVLSANGVH
-145 TYLFEDLRPTP
+145 TFLFEDLRPTP
-156 ELSFSVRELGC
+156 ELSFAVRELGC

-181 YNGYKVYWNDGGQLV
+181 YNGYKVYWDDGGQLV
-196 PPHDK
+196 PPHDS
-201 AVIEKVRSTGFEDI
+201 AVIEKVRATRFEDI
-215 CWDANESLIE
+215 HWDANEALIE
-225 TVGTEL
+225 TVGTAI
-231 DEKYTD
+231 DDKYTD
-237 MIASLSLSN
+237 MVAGLSLSN
-246 AGKNDLNI
+246 AGKTELDI

-273 SGFTNVQLVEAQS
+273 AGFTKVQLVEAQS
-286 TPDGNFPTVASPNPE
+286 APDGNFPTVASPNPE
-301 ESAALAMAVSQAEA
+301 ESAALAMAVAQAEA
-315 TGADLVIGCDPDTDR
+315 TNADLVIGCDPDTDR
-330 VGIAVNDGKGNMEL
+330 VGIAVNDGTGKMQL

-357 ILDTNKN
+357 ILEAYKR
-364 NGTMPTNGFTAAT
+364 NGTLPANGFTAAT
-377 VVTTDLIADISAAYG
+377 VVTTDLIAEISAAYE

-404 IADIINHKQQEQFLV
+404 IADIIKNKPEEQFLV

-425 GYLIGDSV
+425 GYLIGDAV

-446 EMAAY
+446 EMAAN

-495 IALRKDPPKT
+495 TALRNDPPKN
-505 LAGSPVIITTD
+505 LAGSPVIIAID
-516 HINSTQTDL
+516 HGKATQTDL
-525 RTGVTSSTGL
+525 RTGATHSTEL

-542 FITDAGD
+542 FITEAGD

-564 YFSARATT
+564 YFSVRTTT
-572 GDSHAETKAKLEAK
+572 GGSHAATKAELERK
-586 INTFIG
+586 IDTFIE

>member
-1 MKFKGA
+1 MSA
-7 NGSLF
+7 
-12 FIFTPSKITQ
+12 
-22 YMAEDSSVLKIAQTN
+22 DVLSIATHN
-37 ASLWTT
+37 ATLWTS
-43 DIFDT
+43 DLFDAK
-48 ETRKEAQILLDKK
+48 TRAEARELLDQG

-104 DYAQSFF
+104 AYAQTFF
-111 EGKSL
+111 NRKPL
-116 KAAIA
+116 KATIA

-133 KVAEVLSANRIH
+133 KVAEVLSANGVH
-145 TYLFEDLRPTP
+145 TFLFEDLRPTP
-156 ELSFSVRELGC
+156 ELSYAVRELGC

-196 PPHDK
+196 PPHDI
-201 AVIEKVRSTGFEDI
+201 AVIEKVRATRFEDI
-215 CWDANESLIE
+215 RWNANEDLIE
-225 TVGTEL
+225 TVGTAVDDKYIDMVAGLSLNNVGKTEL
-231 DEKYTD
+231 D
-237 MIASLSLSN
+237 
-246 AGKNDLNI
+246 I

-273 SGFTNVQLVEAQS
+273 AGFTNVQLVEAQS

-301 ESAALAMAVSQAEA
+301 ESAALAMAVAQAEA
-315 TGADLVIGCDPDTDR
+315 TNADLVIGCDPDTDR
-330 VGIAVNDGKGNMEL
+330 VGIAVNDGTDKMQL

-357 ILDTNKN
+357 ILDAYKT
-364 NGTMPTNGFTAAT
+364 NGTLPANGFTAAT

-404 IADIINHKQQEQFLV
+404 IADIINNKPEEQFLV

-425 GYLIGDSV
+425 GYLIGDEV

-446 EMAAY
+446 EMAAN

-477 ISITK
+477 IAVTK

-495 IALRKDPPKT
+495 TALRNDPPKT
-505 LAGSPVIITTD
+505 LAGSPVIIAID
-516 HINSTQTDL
+516 HGKSTQTDL
-525 RTGVTSSTGL
+525 LTGATSSTEL
-535 PASNVLQ
+535 PASNVRQ
-542 FITDAGD
+542 FITETGD

-564 YFSARATT
+564 YFSVRATT
-572 GDSHAETKAKLEAK
+572 GDSHAETKAELERK
-586 INTFIG
+586 IDTFIK